1 MSGTKELLIDA
12 AERLFAERGFAGVGI
27 REIARAAGANT
38 AAVNYHFESK
48 NNLWL
53 EIMRR
58 RMAPI
63 DAERF
68 RRLDAARAEAREK
81 SQRLSVGALTD
92 ALIGP
97 LIDELVDASGAPDTF
112 RIRLMV
118 RLHVETPMLF
128 PGDHLEICADARER
142 FAEAMEE
149 CFPGGPVKEIYA
161 RLFFL
166 SSAMVG
172 LLVHAETLV
181 MAKSFFAD
189 ESFRTVLDACVVR
202 SAVAV
207 EGAVF
212 TTEGSLA
219 G

>member
-1 MSGTKELLIDA
+1 MSGTKELLLAA

-48 NNLWL
+48 LNLWL
-53 EIMRR
+53 EILRR
-58 RMAPI
+58 RTAPI
-63 DAERF
+63 DGERF
-68 RRLDAARAEAREK
+68 RRLDAARSQAQQMG
-81 SQRLSVGALTD
+81 QRLCVKALTD
-92 ALIGP
+92 ALICP
-97 LIDELVDASGAPDTF
+97 LIDELVDADGAPDTF

-128 PGDHLEICADARER
+128 REDHLEFFADARER

-149 CFPGGPVKEIYA
+149 CFPGRPVKEIYA
-161 RLFFL
+161 RLFYL

-181 MAKSFFAD
+181 VAKSFFAD
-189 ESFRTVLDACVVR
+189 ESFRAVLDACVAR
-202 SAVAV
+202 SAAAV

-212 TTEGSLA
+212 TEGSLA
-219 G
+219 V